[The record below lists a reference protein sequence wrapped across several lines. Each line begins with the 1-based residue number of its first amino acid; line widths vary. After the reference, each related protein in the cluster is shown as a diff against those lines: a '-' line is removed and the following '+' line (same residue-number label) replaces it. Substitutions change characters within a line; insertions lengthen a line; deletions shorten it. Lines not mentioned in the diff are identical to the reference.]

1 MPLSV
6 TLAIILLLQ
15 PQGPWMGASGSSWCC
30 KHQVAPPELFRAMPN
45 FFQFSLKDWGMK
57 SETPKGWGVSE
68 KQATSRWLD
77 LENVF
82 SNIQNKIRVWG
93 GRYLCVHWAS
103 SFISLHL
110 TFLNTVWE
118 QRDQQVPQIHLTP
131 SLLSPTLWLQTC
143 CAWLSPGCWVLNSS
157 PHAYTV
163 SILPTEPSTRPLEIP
178 TVIASI
184 QYNTRHLGQ
193 GN

>member
-1 MPLSV
+1 
-6 TLAIILLLQ
+6 
-15 PQGPWMGASGSSWCC
+15 MGASGSSWCC
-30 KHQVAPPELFRAMPN
+30 KHQVAPPELFRAMPS

-57 SETPKGWGVSE
+57 SETPKGWGVSK

-77 LENVF
+77 LENVS

-118 QRDQQVPQIHLTP
+118 QRGQQVPQIHLTP
-131 SLLSPTLWLQTC
+131 SLLSPKHYGYRHAVPDFLLGAGFWTQVLMLTLS
-143 CAWLSPGCWVLNSS
+143 AFYPLSH
-157 PHAYTV
+157 PHGPLRFPLLLPLF
-163 SILPTEPSTRPLEIP
+163 SITLDILAKAIKQEK
-178 TVIASI
+178 
-184 QYNTRHLGQ
+184 
-193 GN
+193 